1 MPTHHTYNLEGL
13 NKSRETLSRQMLAAC
28 ACTYFDWVR
37 TLGHE
42 RARSCDANN
51 VSATWQKQSISFG
64 IYFSRQRLPRT
75 ATRFQYLIVNTPPR
89 FQYLIVYTPHKLIGR
104 LALAVTMAGQ
114 YGGMFGCTYSTES
127 IGSDTWLSLSLTQAE
142 HYGDI
147 FLINKFHRN
156 IHLRSSTL
164 L

>member
-1 MPTHHTYNLEGL
+1 MPTHHNYNLEGL

-28 ACTYFDWVR
+28 ACTYVEWVR

-51 VSATWQKQSISFG
+51 VSATWQMQSISFG

-75 ATRFQYLIVNTPPR
+75 TTR

-104 LALAVTMAGQ
+104 LALAVTLAGQ
-114 YGGMFGCTYSTES
+114 YGGMFGSTYSTEI
-127 IGSDTWLSLSLTQAE
+127 IGSDTWLSVAHTREA
-142 HYGDI
+142 
-147 FLINKFHRN
+147 
-156 IHLRSSTL
+156 LR
-164 L
+164 